1 MSRGQSSGNGI
12 TSAWLFKLT
21 SVLYPIYRLWQG
33 KMQSS
38 SEDSPPQNIC
48 MPFRHWKIHPTTHWD
63 DLLVHLL
70 TSKFYSLTLCEW
82 RTSLAGNES
91 SLKQLLDFIAHR
103 CQVLEPI
110 GLTLF
115 PQGRSRQNRSQM
127 LSDHHARPPL
137 NLNATSVKENTIY
150 LLLQKFR
157 GTSSITKGRGNS
169 QSQTLRQLL
178 ALLFSCIK

>member
-1 MSRGQSSGNGI
+1 MT

-21 SVLYPIYRLWQG
+21 SVLYSICRLWQR

-38 SEDSPPQNIC
+38 SEDSLAQNIC
-48 MPFRHWKIHPTTHWD
+48 TPFRHWSLTMHWD

-70 TSKFYSLTLCEW
+70 TSKLDSLTLREW
-82 RTSLAGNES
+82 RTSLTDNEQP

-103 CQVLEPI
+103 CQMLEPI
-110 GLTLF
+110 TRAGSIST
-115 PQGRSRQNRSQM
+115 RKIEAKSQ
-127 LSDHHARPPL
+127 P
-137 NLNATSVKENTIY
+137 NAKRLLCAATVKPKCNFCQREH

-157 GTSSITKGRGNS
+157 GDTFSIIKPRGNS
-169 QSQTLRQLL
+169 QSQTLCQLL